1 MESFKHKNKA
11 VEFSKVT
18 GEVLSQNKYSETRVS
33 SSGGG
38 GYIGKQ
44 GGHVQAPKIQTTIIK
59 KQEFWIKKAD
69 GTEESVKLTGY
80 DIPLREGQFIT
91 LISATINDAKST
103 YYTALVNHSA
113 KNHHVISNASD
124 LNKYLKLDVISST
137 PTTILFVASVIF
149 GAATNFFLG
158 AIGVVATGIVS
169 IFRFLFNKPRINKM
183 IRSLDQHIEQL
194 ALKAQKE
201 V

>member
-91 LISATINDAKST
+91 LISATTNDAKST
-103 YYTALVNHSA
+103 YYTA
-113 KNHHVISNASD
+113 
-124 LNKYLKLDVISST
+124 SS
-137 PTTILFVASVIF
+137 
-149 GAATNFFLG
+149 
-158 AIGVVATGIVS
+158 
-169 IFRFLFNKPRINKM
+169 
-183 IRSLDQHIEQL
+183 
-194 ALKAQKE
+194 
-201 V
+201 